1 MSNRQDYICFNG
13 HFIKQ
18 DEPILT
24 HHNRGFKYGDAVF
37 ETIFITRSAI
47 PFLDDHYKRLLT
59 SLKLLKM
66 NMPPNLTKDAIAGMI
81 IKLINKNR
89 VFKGGRV
96 KLTVFR
102 NDGGLYTP
110 LTNDTSYIIELNRLE
125 QVDFNLNERGF
136 VIDVYPVI
144 KKPLNILSN
153 LKTANAELFV
163 LAGIYKQ
170 EHDLDECIILN
181 ERNVIAE
188 TMSSNIY
195 LVKDKK
201 IYTPPLTDG
210 CIAGVMR
217 KQILRI
223 AVLKGYQVFDNKSIR
238 PQDFLLADEA
248 FISNAVKGIQ
258 WIVAFRE
265 KRFFNKTAKTLIEA
279 LNEDIKKKNEDN

>member
-1 MSNRQDYICFNG
+1 MNERQDYICLNG
-13 HFIKQ
+13 HFFKQ

-24 HHNRGFKYGDAVF
+24 HQNRGFKYGDAVF
-37 ETIFITRSAI
+37 ETVFVSRSLI
-47 PFLDDHYKRLLT
+47 PFLDDHYKRLIT
-59 SLKLLKM
+59 SLNLLKM
-66 NMPPNLTKDAIAGMI
+66 NLPVNLTKDTINGMI

-110 LTNDTSYIIELNRLE
+110 STNDTSYLIELNRLE
-125 QVDFNLNERGF
+125 HADYTLNERGL
-136 VIDVYPVI
+136 VIEVYPDI

-163 LAGIYKQ
+163 LAGLYRK

-181 ERNVIAE
+181 ERGVIAE
-188 TMSSNIY
+188 TVSSNFY

-217 KQILRI
+217 RQMLRI
-223 AVLKGYQVFDNKSIR
+223 AANAGYQTFDNKSIR
-238 PQDFLLADEA
+238 PKDLLLADEA
-248 FISNAVKGIQ
+248 FTSNAVKGVQ

-265 KRFFNKTAKTLIEA
+265 KRFFNKTAKILIEK
-279 LNEDIKKKNEDN
+279 LNEEIQKKKEDN